1 MSNLIK
7 TITIVT
13 PSYNQGQFIEQTIK
27 SVLSQ
32 AGNFYIDYIIADGG
46 STDQS
51 VSIIK
56 KYNELIKNNQ
66 YPIKCL
72 GIKFTWWT
80 KPDAGQANAIN
91 NGFQIASGSIL
102 AWLNSDDYYEPGAIE
117 YIVNKLRNNP
127 DVDMV
132 YGHCFSLQEETST
145 KKNLIIKETNF
156 NNFLRRGDSI
166 CQPAAFF
173 TKKIYDQVGG
183 LLNENLNYVIDYD
196 LFLKIF
202 QTGQTLHVNK
212 TLANFRLWE
221 NSKTCSQQTKLDK
234 ERKKLLKSYGGNFI
248 DPKTIY
254 RFRYKIPF
262 TDFTRKYL
270 PFIYK
275 PIKNIFYLIADNI
288 HHSNKWKN

>member
-145 KKNLIIKETNF
+145 KKNLIIKTIMNF
-156 NNFLRRGDSI
+156 
-166 CQPAAFF
+166 
-173 TKKIYDQVGG
+173 
-183 LLNENLNYVIDYD
+183 
-196 LFLKIF
+196 
-202 QTGQTLHVNK
+202 
-212 TLANFRLWE
+212 
-221 NSKTCSQQTKLDK
+221 
-234 ERKKLLKSYGGNFI
+234 
-248 DPKTIY
+248 
-254 RFRYKIPF
+254 
-262 TDFTRKYL
+262 
-270 PFIYK
+270 
-275 PIKNIFYLIADNI
+275 
-288 HHSNKWKN
+288 